1 MKIKTLIFTVLSC
14 AVSNPGLQQQ
24 ARKIAKNAVSKA
36 KPPLMKGSRV
46 AGEMC
51 GNISKE
57 IKNSVIDLKKK
68 NSQK

>member
-1 MKIKTLIFTVLSC
+1 MIIKNLIFSVLSY
-14 AVSNPGLQQQ
+14 AARDPVLQQQ
-24 ARKIAKNAVSKA
+24 VRKIAKNAVSKA
-36 KPPLMKGSRV
+36 KPSFMKGGRV

-57 IKNSVIDLKKK
+57 IKKSFIVLKKK

>member
-36 KPPLMKGSRV
+36 KPSLMKGSRV
-46 AGEMC
+46 AGEIY
-51 GNISKE
+51 GNISQE
-57 IKNSVIDLKKK
+57 IKKGVNDFKKER
-68 NSQK
+68 

>member
-36 KPPLMKGSRV
+36 KPSLMKGSRV
-46 AGEMC
+46 AGEMYR
-51 GNISKE
+51 NISHE
-57 IKNSVIDLKKK
+57 IKKGVNDFKKER
-68 NSQK
+68 

>member
-1 MKIKTLIFTVLSC
+1 MIIKNLIFSVLSH
-14 AVSNPGLQQQ
+14 AARDPVLRQQ

-36 KPPLMKGSRV
+36 KPPLMKSSRV
-46 AGEMC
+46 TGEMC

>member
-1 MKIKTLIFTVLSC
+1 MIIKNLIFSVLSH
-14 AVSNPGLQQQ
+14 AARDPVLQQQ

-36 KPPLMKGSRV
+36 KPSFMKGSRV

-57 IKNSVIDLKKK
+57 IKKGFIDLKK
-68 NSQK
+68 NTSQK